1 MDAASVV
8 ASIRQLAKFIDAPS
22 SLIPAT
28 VPSDQGA
35 PHIEA
40 NNSAY
45 HFVVCER
52 GQELERRTTSEMD
65 ELLYWTFQSITFSMA
80 ADWELAHRQRG
91 QDARRQLFKRQHE
104 LLGKLNA
111 AWAARRDAE
120 VAEVLREHPFD
131 EAF

>member
-1 MDAASVV
+1 MNAESVV
-8 ASIRQLAKFIDAPS
+8 ASIRQLGKVIDAPS

-28 VPSDQGA
+28 VPSAWGA

-40 NNSAY
+40 DGSAY

-52 GQELERRTTSEMD
+52 GQELERRTTLEMD

-104 LLGKLNA
+104 LLGKLKV

-120 VAEVLREHPFD
+120 VAETLREHPFND
-131 EAF
+131 AV